1 MIIRDDVNTENSL
14 YHLSLRWARA
24 DANNFTYRDF
34 IQSLNMAI
42 NRITAVIHRHD
53 EGWPWHDR
61 NASGDLIDTSLT
73 LTANTSEYAVSEPW
87 LKIGGV
93 RIKQEDG
100 TTWKTLSFK
109 DRTVVTDDER
119 IGNWIGHYYLYGGKL
134 VLVGKPNYTVA
145 NGIEITYQDGP
156 THITTD
162 AGDYTLEVGFN
173 PVFEELAALMPALDH
188 LEINGPD
195 EQARK
200 VEKRV
205 GIEPR
210 QGTEGSG
217 LLNAL
222 ALSYVER
229 NDVPQTM
236 TLKKSNRALGLT
248 DTYSGDYPLTY

>member
-1 MIIRDDVNTENSL
+1 MQIRDDANPENSL
-14 YHLSLRWARA
+14 YALSLRWARA
-24 DANNFTYRDF
+24 DTNNFTYEDF

-42 NRITAVIHRHD
+42 NRITSVIHRHD
-53 EGWPWHDR
+53 ESWPWHDR
-61 NASGDLIDTSLT
+61 NASGDLTDTSLT
-73 LTANTSEYAVSEPW
+73 LTANTSEYAVSNPW

-93 RIKQEDG
+93 RILQSDG
-100 TTWKTLSFK
+100 TTWKTLTFK
-109 DRTVVTDDER
+109 DRVTVSDDDRLSSTIE
-119 IGNWIGHYYLYGGKL
+119 HYYLYGGKL
-134 VLVGKPNYTVA
+134 VLVGKPSYTKA

-200 VEKRV
+200 VEKRI
-205 GIEPR
+205 GIAPR

-217 LLNAL
+217 LLNEL
-222 ALSYVER
+222 ALSYIER
-229 NDVPQTM
+229 NDSPATI
-236 TLKKSNRALGLT
+236 TLKGSNRALGLT
-248 DTYSGDYPLTY
+248 DAYSGNNPMY

>member
-1 MIIRDDVNTENSL
+1 MQIRDDANPENSL
-14 YHLSLRWARA
+14 YALSLRWARA
-24 DANNFTYRDF
+24 DTNNFTYEDF

-42 NRITAVIHRHD
+42 NRITAIIHRHD

-73 LTANTSEYAVSEPW
+73 LTINTSEYAISEPW

-93 RIKQEDG
+93 RILQEDG
-100 TTWKTLSFK
+100 TTWKTLTFK
-109 DRTVVTDDER
+109 DRTVVTDDEKTS
-119 IGNWIGHYYLYGGKL
+119 NWIAYYYLYGSKL
-134 VLVGKPNYTVA
+134 VLVGKPSYTIA

-156 THITTD
+156 TYITT
-162 AGDYTLEVGFN
+162 AVGDYTKEVGFN
-173 PVFEELAALMPALDH
+173 PVFEELAALMPALDY

-217 LLNAL
+217 LLNAI
-222 ALSYVER
+222 ALSYSER

-236 TLKKSNRALGLT
+236 SLRGSNRVLGLT
-248 DTYSGDYPLTY
+248 DAYSGNYPMY